1 MQDAEILALYFAR
14 DEEALERTQKEY
26 GAYCQRIAENILHDP
41 LDAQECV
48 NDTWLRAWNT
58 IPPSRP
64 RVLKAF
70 LTVIMRRIA
79 VNRYHR
85 VRRKSAVPSEL
96 TRALSELEPFLSD
109 DGGMDAEFDASRLG
123 RVISDFLRSLS
134 ERRRYIF
141 IARYYVADP
150 IDKIAYELGVSRS
163 TVNKELAAIRSAL
176 KEALESEGF
185 SV

>member
-1 MQDAEILALYFAR
+1 M
-14 DEEALERTQKEY
+14 
-26 GAYCQRIAENILHDP
+26 
-41 LDAQECV
+41 
-48 NDTWLRAWNT
+48 
-58 IPPSRP
+58 
-64 RVLKAF
+64 LKAF

-96 TRALSELEPFLSD
+96 TRALSELDAFLSD